1 MKKLLILLVAL
12 MALSISACTP
22 SDGGEGN
29 DDPRDR
35 TYELALITDVGTIDD
50 KSFNQGSWEGL
61 KKYAEDNSITYKYYA
76 PAEKDTQQYINS
88 ITLAVEAGAKVIVTP
103 GFLFEPAI
111 FQAQDM
117 FPEVNFVLLD
127 GTPNDGDW
135 DNGPDFR
142 IEDNIYSIFYAEE
155 QAGFLA
161 GYAAVQEGFRS
172 LGFMGGMA
180 VPAVVRF
187 GYGFVQG
194 AEYAAAE
201 LEAEVTIQYTYLG
214 DFGPSPAH
222 QTRAAAWY
230 DSGVEVIFAA
240 AGGAGNSV
248 MAAAE
253 ASDAKVIGVDVDQSA
268 ESETVITSAMKGL
281 GSSVYLALED
291 YYAGNFKGG
300 VEDVLDVTV
309 DGVGLPNDFSRFEN
323 FTQADY
329 DAIFAALVADT
340 DGVRTSILKD
350 TDVTSAADIETEFVS
365 VTVTE

>member
-12 MALSISACTP
+12 MALTISACAP
-22 SDGGEGN
+22 SSDNGV

-50 KSFNQGSWEGL
+50 KSFNQGAWEGL
-61 KKYAEDNSITYKYYA
+61 RDYAEDNDITYKYYA
-76 PAEKDTQQYINS
+76 PAAQDTQQYINS

-111 FQAQDM
+111 FQAQDL
-117 FPEVNFVLLD
+117 FPEVKFVLLD
-127 GTPNDGDW
+127 GFPQDGTYTE
-135 DNGPDFR
+135 FR
-142 IEDNIYSIFYAEE
+142 IEDNVHSIFYAED

-161 GYAAVQEGFRS
+161 GYAAVMDGYRS

-201 LEAEVTIQYTYLG
+201 LGENVTIQYTYLG
-214 DFGPSPAH
+214 DFEPTPGH
-222 QTRAAAWY
+222 QTRAAAWF

-253 ASDAKVIGVDVDQSA
+253 ANDGKVIGVDVDQRDESA
-268 ESETVITSAMKGL
+268 TVITSALKGL
-281 GSSVYLALED
+281 GTSVYMALED
-291 YYAGNFKGG
+291 YYADAFKGG
-300 VEDVLDVTV
+300 ESVTLDVTV
-309 DGVGLPNDFSRFEN
+309 DGVGLPEDFSRFST
-323 FTQADY
+323 FTKADY

-340 DGVRTSILKD
+340 DGIRTGMLKD
-350 TDVTSAADIETEFVS
+350 EDVESASEIPTEFVT
-365 VTVTE
+365 VTVTD

>member
-1 MKKLLILLVAL
+1 
-12 MALSISACTP
+12 MALTISACAP
-22 SDGGEGN
+22 SDDGGEGSN
-29 DDPRDR
+29 ER

-61 KKYAEDNSITYKYYA
+61 KEYAEDNDITYKYYA

-88 ITLAVEAGAKVIVTP
+88 ITLAVEAGAKVVVTP
-103 GFLFEPAI
+103 GYLFEPAI
-111 FQAQDM
+111 FQAQDL

-127 GTPNDGDW
+127 GSPNDGDF
-135 DNGPDFR
+135 DNGPVYR
-142 IEDNIYSIFYAEE
+142 IEDNVYSIFYAEE

-161 GYAAVQEGFRS
+161 GYAAVYEGFRS

-201 LEAEVTIQYTYLG
+201 LEEEVTIQYTYLG

-253 ASDAKVIGVDVDQSA
+253 ATEAGKVIGVDVDQSA
-268 ESETVITSAMKGL
+268 ESETVITSAVKGL
-281 GSSVYLALED
+281 GASVYLALED

-309 DGVGLPNDFSRFEN
+309 DGVGLPSDFSRFEN

-329 DAIFAALVADT
+329 DEIYAALVADT
-340 DGVRTSILKD
+340 DGVRTSIVKD
-350 TDVTSAADIETEFVS
+350 TDVTSASEIETEFVT